1 MNRRFRLSILLGLAL
16 ISLASFVIPIYVIR
30 PFRHQGATE
39 LAVALFMKQIGPWL
53 SVPCAVL
60 AALVVLSSWRRFR
73 GWAFRSALVFA
84 LVLAIGG
91 AGLSR
96 LNVYELMFHPLG
108 APQFQSI
115 KASHID
121 NDDMVIAV
129 RLNGDSRAYP
139 IREMAY
145 HHIVNDT
152 VGGEPIVSTY

>member
-1 MNRRFRLSILLGLAL
+1 MQRRLTLCVVLGLAL
-16 ISLASFVIPIYVIR
+16 ISLACFALPMFVIR

-39 LAVALFMKQIGPWL
+39 LALALTLKQMGPLL
-53 SVPCAVL
+53 SAACAVL
-60 AALVVLSSWRRFR
+60 TSVIVATSWRALR
-73 GWAFRSALVFA
+73 GWRTRSAFVFA
-84 LVLAIGG
+84 LATAIGS
-91 AGLSR
+91 ACLVR

-108 APQFQSI
+108 APHFQSI
-115 KASHID
+115 RDSHID